1 MLKVSG
7 EDTKST
13 RNRQLLCGFLL
24 LLCAIW
30 CFRGF
35 LLKIFAFRLQNKG
48 HLIFEDKW
56 PAMEP
61 VVLKLLLQEHVDNG

>member
-1 MLKVSG
+1 MLKVS
-7 EDTKST
+7 EAETKRT

-24 LLCAIW
+24 LLCAIL

-35 LLKIFAFRLQNKG
+35 LLKIFVFRSQNKG